1 MTKPAVI
8 VVLCVTVAA
17 SLAVIVGNTLT
28 IFVFWKHRN
37 RLQRTSFLLINLAV
51 ADLLVGF
58 SDAVVSAAMQLSR
71 QLSEESRLKRASN
84 VSILFAFQ
92 TAFSFASVFFL
103 VLISLERA
111 YALIWPL
118 RHRVASLKGYIYGAI
133 FVWTG
138 GAVVGV
144 FTLLAVN
151 GVFDIANWIVPFCGI
166 VVLALTLI
174 CVSYLAI
181 RTRLANSA
189 PAAVNTAYNRE
200 RSLEQIKKLS
210 KTLFIVISASLVC
223 WIPSVVLYCVS
234 LLCPECVPSL
244 VVRVFNLC
252 RLANS
257 LVNPI
262 IYCFG
267 IPMFREAL
275 KRRMPRKKSK
285 GYTINYIPRNFM
297 R

>member
-58 SDAVVSAAMQLSR
+58 SDAVVSAAIQLSR
-71 QLSEESRLKRASN
+71 QLSEESRMKRAGN

-138 GAVVGV
+138 GAAVGV

-151 GVFDIANWIVPFCGI
+151 GVFDIANWTVPFCGI

-174 CVSYLAI
+174 MRLLYSYS
-181 RTRLANSA
+181 N
-189 PAAVNTAYNRE
+189 
-200 RSLEQIKKLS
+200 
-210 KTLFIVISASLVC
+210 KTC
-223 WIPSVVLYCVS
+223 
-234 LLCPECVPSL
+234 
-244 VVRVFNLC
+244 
-252 RLANS
+252 
-257 LVNPI
+257 
-262 IYCFG
+262 
-267 IPMFREAL
+267 
-275 KRRMPRKKSK
+275 K
-285 GYTINYIPRNFM
+285 
-297 R
+297 